1 MKGKRGKKRIMDLRE
16 AIWIKLPRNGQVLK
30 KLDKNGVVHV
40 TGENPGFGD
49 TPYCVCLGLRV
60 GERGPIRYGTP
71 DSPGQGDYFYAEVHE
86 ESGLFDIHLKA
97 LGLSNQYVMILWWA
111 NPEGIVGTLG
121 PTPTL
126 GIGPDIRYKI
136 EHFNPKDF
144 PGRSVDEVPGIG
156 AKYARR
162 LTEARMKSLAALAS
176 ASATDVASI
185 LGISEVCAMSFID
198 KARRLLLGQ
207 IRK

>member
-1 MKGKRGKKRIMDLRE
+1 MKGKRGKKRIEGLRE
-16 AIWIKLPRNGQVLK
+16 AIWITLPRNGQVLK

-40 TGENPGFGD
+40 TGENPGFVD
-49 TPYCVCLGLRV
+49 APYCVCLGLRV
-60 GERGPIRYGTP
+60 GERGPIRYGTL

-97 LGLSNQYVMILWWA
+97 QSLSNKKVMIRWFA
-111 NPEGIVGTLG
+111 NSEGTRGTLG

-144 PGRSVDEVPGIG
+144 PGRSVDEVPGID
-156 AKYARR
+156 AEYTRC
-162 LTEARMKSLAALAS
+162 LTSGGIDSLPALAS
-176 ASATDVASI
+176 AQATDVVSI
-185 LGISEVCAMSFID
+185 LGISEVCAMGFIYE
-198 KARRLLLGQ
+198 ARLLLQGKPKQ
-207 IRK
+207 